1 MNEMKD
7 YLGEEEEQKLPESN
21 AELYDCD
28 FVFDAIGIP
37 KPIVGFNLCEAS
49 FLYSLLLGCTLVAQ
63 NTLSSRCKSEAV
75 LRDAQLMH
83 EEASKLMHRIR
94 DAQKELEDYIYPRKI
109 TDYFQKEK
117 EEQKD
122 E

>member
-49 FLYSLLLGCTLVAQ
+49 FCTPFYLVVLWLLKIRYPADAKVKLCYV
-63 NTLSSRCKSEAV
+63 TLS
-75 LRDAQLMH
+75 
-83 EEASKLMHRIR
+83 
-94 DAQKELEDYIYPRKI
+94 
-109 TDYFQKEK
+109 
-117 EEQKD
+117 
-122 E
+122 